1 MHDSMSN
8 EVPILKKQIL
18 LVEDETVFANAV
30 KKHLSRKGYEI
41 YLPSDLKSANLHLNE
56 NIPDLILLD
65 VGLSFLI
72 ATNLL
77 EYIAIVSILHYQ
89 AILNQHQY

>member
-41 YLPSDLKSANLHLNE
+41 YLASDLKSANLHLKE
-56 NIPDLILLD
+56 NIPDIYHNGDLKHGI
-65 VGLSFLI
+65 VGNLNISF
-72 ATNLL
+72 A
-77 EYIAIVSILHYQ
+77 Y
-89 AILNQHQY
+89 

>member
-30 KKHLSRKGYEI
+30 KKHLSRKGYEV
-41 YLPSDLKSANLHLNE
+41 Y
-56 NIPDLILLD
+56 
-65 VGLSFLI
+65 
-72 ATNLL
+72 
-77 EYIAIVSILHYQ
+77 
-89 AILNQHQY
+89 